1 MVLLVSAGIC
11 GKYLHSTVLIIGRR
25 GICSCADHG
34 TIPFSALVCPVE
46 MVFGTF
52 SAQCEV
58 PVISYHSW
66 KYLKSEV
73 IDMTPLYSCSVGAV
87 YPGICPE
94 RACCPRPFFLLAPPS
109 PLIDSRSLDHEPEE
123 ARYQFPK
130 QVHKHNKRLRGNF
143 SVKKFTTHP
152 ACPTIHALMPFSD
165 AEILL

>member
-1 MVLLVSAGIC
+1 MGGCQDYEGGSIWWYYRFPLEFVVNAYTL
-11 GKYLHSTVLIIGRR
+11 LIIGKR

-34 TIPFSALVCPVE
+34 AIPFSALVYPVE

-94 RACCPRPFFLLAPPS
+94 RSCCPRPSFL
-109 PLIDSRSLDHEPEE
+109 
-123 ARYQFPK
+123 
-130 QVHKHNKRLRGNF
+130 
-143 SVKKFTTHP
+143 SVTFT
-152 ACPTIHALMPFSD
+152 SNR
-165 AEILL
+165 